1 MRNNFLK
8 DERGYAMIEVLL
20 GIMIIAIL
28 TSAALSNLN
37 NSFKTV
43 YSNYVITS
51 TYSKINFIRAFSRI
65 DHPNFSEMKGSSPL
79 WLYFYRRSYFF
90 YINRQEVFKQYLSP
104 NFSFDKA
111 HQIKFMPNSMQATQG
126 HINLYY
132 GSEVLKPA
140 IVINN
145 AGRVRITYDDS
156 FF

>member
-1 MRNNFLK
+1 
-8 DERGYAMIEVLL
+8 MIEVLL

-79 WLYFYRRSYFF
+79 WLHLYVRRYFF
-90 YINRQEVFKQYLSP
+90 YANKTEILNQYLAP
-104 NFSFDKA
+104 NFSF
-111 HQIKFMPNSMQATQG
+111 HCTTQQIKFRTNSMQATQG

-132 GSEVLKPA
+132 GSEVIKPA